1 MQIGWV
7 DYGEEQRKNV
17 TMLLKNLGEP
27 AVMDELG
34 FLTIKR
40 RISDCLYP
48 GISTNLTLAKYYIL
62 IPMIF
67 RSALSEVLNGNDKL
81 KNGEQ
86 VVEYIREQQDK
97 AKSRLAEYRKNQ
109 EETTDKIR
117 GIIGGK
123 RTPMNVYWSSLRK
136 FGILKRNV
144 GNIGDACSRVARGED
159 VFDFEIKTTLKNFFD
174 SKENN
179 PSELTRQEKEA
190 LKAKMLRAEGI
201 ENSLLQYCLINEQ
214 TFDSLPDADTL
225 NKPHKKYKLDIIK
238 TRVADAGKLSL
249 LMEGI
254 YAVYN
259 LVFLEKNG
267 TTTQKNDNQNQK
279 NLKQVFDNWLIK
291 YNENKIKSTDID
303 LIMDDY
309 VVEAG
314 AYREALCSFLKNFI
328 ENIEKIS
335 GQRVENPEDK
345 KISKELTNLIIDR
358 EKYCK
363 QDRAELGKKGIPF
376 EEKKTTLDFRHGVAQ
391 KILKDII

>member
-1 MQIGWV
+1 M
-7 DYGEEQRKNV
+7 DYEEEQRKNV

-27 AVMDELG
+27 SVMDELG

-67 RSALSEVLNGNDKL
+67 RSALSENRQ
-81 KNGEQ
+81 Q
-86 VVEYIREQQDK
+86 VVKHIREMQDK
-97 AKSRLAEYRKNQ
+97 TTGILAEYRKKQ

-179 PSELTRQEKEA
+179 PLELTQEEKEA
-190 LKAKMLRAEGI
+190 LKAKMLQAEGI
-201 ENSLLQYCLINEQ
+201 QNSLLQYCLVNNLSLQEDQFPNSDTINRK
-214 TFDSLPDADTL
+214 
-225 NKPHKKYKLDIIK
+225 NKQYDLAIIK
-238 TRVADAGKLSL
+238 TRVTDAGKLSL

-259 LVFLEKNG
+259 LIFLEKNG
-267 TTTQKNDNQNQK
+267 TTTQKEINQEK
-279 NLKQVFDNWLIK
+279 LKKIFHDWLEK
-291 YNENKIKSTDID
+291 YNKNKIKSSDID

-309 VVEAG
+309 VEAG

-328 ENIEKIS
+328 ENIEEIS
-335 GQRVENPEDK
+335 GQRVENPEDI
-345 KISKELTNLIIDR
+345 KISNELTNLIIDR